1 MSSPNPIGNTPP
13 NVPPNVPPTTPQVTT
28 GSQQSSSKSNPPPA
42 TSWEDPTGAWQ
53 RFLSVNGT
61 PATPREVEIFIA
73 TLMKFFSNVII
84 AQSNKAAKESSQRMK
99 DAIEGRD

>member
-1 MSSPNPIGNTPP
+1 MSGTNPLGNTPP

-28 GSQQSSSKSNPPPA
+28 GSQQSSSSPPPQ

-61 PATPREVEIFIA
+61 PASPKEVEIFIH

-84 AQSNKAAKESSQRMK
+84 AQSNKAAKESAEKMK
-99 DAIEGRD
+99 DAIDGTG